1 MTEFAELH
9 GKRALITGADRGI
22 GAGIARALAAQG
34 ARVFLNTF
42 QPFEY
47 RAGET
52 DELYAFTHQADV
64 RDEQSVQQLFHMTVE
79 QFGGIDILVNNAG
92 VESIVPALDLTME
105 EWDRIHLTNLRGAFL
120 CAQAAA
126 RLMKLQPAGG
136 VIVNISSI
144 HDSIPRLGAVHYS
157 TAKAGLSMMTKSLA
171 QEWAEYGIRVVGVS
185 PGAIDTERNQDE
197 IAAFGRD
204 SFEEWI
210 PLGRIGTVGDIA
222 NAVAFLA
229 SEQAAYITGTTLLV
243 DGAYSLNTVPY
254 DPRKRHAE

>member
-1 MTEFAELH
+1 MTEFAKLD

-34 ARVFLNTF
+34 AGVFLNTF
-42 QPFEY
+42 QPVESCKHL
-47 RAGET
+47 T
-52 DELYAFTHQADV
+52 DEIHAFAHQADV
-64 RDEQSVQQLFHMTVE
+64 RDEQSVQQLFRAMVE

-105 EWDRIHLTNLRGAFL
+105 EWDRVHLTNLRGAFL
-120 CAQAAA
+120 CSQAAA
-126 RLMKLQPAGG
+126 RLMKSQSTGG

-144 HDSIPRLGAVHYS
+144 HGNIPRLGTAHYS

-185 PGAIDTERNQDE
+185 PGAIETEINRDS
-197 IAAFGRD
+197 IAAIGRKR
-204 SFEEWI
+204 FEEWI
-210 PLGRIGTVGDIA
+210 PLGRIGVVDDVA

-229 SEQAAYITGTTLLV
+229 SDQASYISGTTLFV
-243 DGAYSLNTVPY
+243 DGAYSLNGVQY
-254 DPRKRHAE
+254 DLRKKHTE